1 MRSMGCQSGMR
12 EVSGSGG
19 DKSVK
24 GVEVIKVSE
33 ERGES
38 SVRGAAGKPGYLDK
52 PGHRGPEDDVRD
64 DLDTA

>member
-1 MRSMGCQSGMR
+1 MSEEWDERSVRGEG
-12 EVSGSGG
+12 
-19 DKSVK
+19 
-24 GVEVIKVSE
+24 VIKVSE

-38 SVRGAAGKPGYLDK
+38 NVRGAAGKPVYLDK

>member
-1 MRSMGCQSGMR
+1 MR

-19 DKSVK
+19 DKSV
-24 GVEVIKVSE
+24 
-33 ERGES
+33 
-38 SVRGAAGKPGYLDK
+38 RGAAEKPVYLDK